1 MAKPVLN
8 EKTIAQYMKVNK
20 CDREE
25 AIDLIKYDIAVEE
38 GEETEYDLTKEQAEV
53 VKTMMRK
60 TEHAKQDGKVKR
72 ERKPNELKEALIAT
86 LADYLE
92 NECEFDLKGE
102 TIYCGAVE
110 VTNKSRMIAFEVN
123 DKRFELTLI
132 EKRPPKSK

>member
-72 ERKPNELKEALIAT
+72 ERKPNELKEAIVAEIA
-86 LADYLE
+86 
-92 NECEFDLKGE
+92 EFLREDAQGQAYE
-102 TIYCGAVE
+102 DVE
-110 VTNKSRMIAFEVN
+110 ITNKSRMISFSVN
-123 DKRFELTLI
+123 NKRFELTLI
-132 EKRPPKSK
+132 EKRPPKTK